1 MERKTLVLGLG
12 NTLLG
17 DEGAGVYAV
26 RALQEQYADRAD
38 VEFLDGGTLSSP
50 SPDRSKTRTA

>member
-1 MERKTLVLGLG
+1 MDRKTLVPGLG

-17 DEGAGVYAV
+17 DKGVGVYAV

-38 VEFLDGGTLSSP
+38 VDFW
-50 SPDRSKTRTA
+50 TAAR